1 VEPDLTRLGE
11 AVSRPTGG
19 HGPQSPSPVRTVSPP
34 SAGPEAQCDSRL
46 VRPGLTETLALEKD
60 TLARAT
66 QPGLPLVASERETP
80 TRKDRHPGS
89 GWPAS
94 LFRLGGSPRCRLGF
108 LLPLADSPSV
118 PPKCGPWCPVSPSVS
133 GGEPH
138 PGTPAAL
145 AKGEVTWLQN
155 QIPKP
160 FLEPGLVHNQGGRE
174 DGQVDKGPSLSVV
187 KRHGQCGWPLYSLS
201 NGHNPPHVPRL
212 GTRAT
217 SWTWCDIST
226 DAHRSQKPIANS
238 GQARADWEVGV
249 WGGCKVPD
257 EHCP

>member
-133 GGEPH
+133 GGSPILGH
-138 PGTPAAL
+138 LLPWP
-145 AKGEVTWLQN
+145 KGRSHGFKTKFPN
-155 QIPKP
+155 
-160 FLEPGLVHNQGGRE
+160 
-174 DGQVDKGPSLSVV
+174 LS
-187 KRHGQCGWPLYSLS
+187 
-201 NGHNPPHVPRL
+201 
-212 GTRAT
+212 
-217 SWTWCDIST
+217 
-226 DAHRSQKPIANS
+226 
-238 GQARADWEVGV
+238 
-249 WGGCKVPD
+249 
-257 EHCP
+257 